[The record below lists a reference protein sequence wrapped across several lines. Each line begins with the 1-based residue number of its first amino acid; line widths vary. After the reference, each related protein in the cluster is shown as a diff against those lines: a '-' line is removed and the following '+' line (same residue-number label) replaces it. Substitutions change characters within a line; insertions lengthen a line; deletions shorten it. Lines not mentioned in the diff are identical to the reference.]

1 MFYRKLSTYLIKDN
15 FFHKDLFN
23 IYKESLNQHIKIN
36 DKLLTQHV
44 KNKYFIMGCWFSI
57 TASGLGAW
65 TYYIKEDIDK
75 SFKFYKSENDKQ
87 FESINKCFESIDKR
101 FEEIINILNNKK

>member
-1 MFYRKLSTYLIKDN
+1 M
-15 FFHKDLFN
+15 
-23 IYKESLNQHIKIN
+23 
-36 DKLLTQHV
+36 
-44 KNKYFIMGCWFSI
+44 MGCWFSI

-87 FESINKCFESIDKR
+87 FESINKRFESIDKRFESIDKR